1 MSDSLLDEPAGV
13 ERLLV
18 DEPQSYER
26 LAEVLGR
33 IGDSRALTDLERL
46 LVDSRPEVRRSAA
59 FSLGILGSRAAAPA
73 LKAAVADG
81 DRETGRL
88 AVEALARLRE
98 PYERW
103 AGVLDALPVS
113 ERLARLLPSLYRL
126 PPPAIAPW
134 LQIDDSEMSSEDRR
148 WILYAAGR
156 SGGPLGLPLLRRR
169 MNDDDPWVRGWAARG
184 ISRLGDASDL
194 QLLAALLDD
203 AVAGPVIQALRA
215 AGRIIDDGRAAAPR
229 SWLPKI
235 RLLLGDSR
243 TGVRM
248 TALEVAGY
256 WLLDRNLEGD
266 LLSLFETAENPV
278 QELALEALVR
288 GRSPRAEELT
298 LRAAL
303 SSSAGLR
310 AVAATGAGV
319 LELKEVLDIL
329 WRDPEP
335 AVRLAV
341 LAARLDDEATD
352 ASGAARSALLDRD
365 PAVRAAALEW
375 LAQVPSAPVEEILGA
390 IRGPESRRL
399 AELPVNG
406 VRALAARSSE
416 RLERGAIIAALEDL
430 ARDEEFLVRRQAA
443 EALADLGRERPAT
456 GWIETNLGIRVY
468 QEMAML
474 LRRELSVAIETS
486 RGTMIVSL
494 ACVEA
499 PLTCSSFLQLANQ
512 GFYDGLTFHRV
523 VPDFFVQGGDPRGD
537 GWGGPGYSLRDESSR
552 MRFDRGVLG
561 MARSGHHTAGSQF
574 FITLSSQPHL
584 DGAYTAFGRVTSG
597 EETLDELVQGDQ
609 IVTVREVPE
618 DQSRF
623 SIESAAVDSRR

>member
-1 MSDSLLDEPAGV
+1 
-13 ERLLV
+13 
-18 DEPQSYER
+18 
-26 LAEVLGR
+26 
-33 IGDSRALTDLERL
+33 
-46 LVDSRPEVRRSAA
+46 
-59 FSLGILGSRAAAPA
+59 
-73 LKAAVADG
+73 
-81 DRETGRL
+81 
-88 AVEALARLRE
+88 
-98 PYERW
+98 
-103 AGVLDALPVS
+103 
-113 ERLARLLPSLYRL
+113 
-126 PPPAIAPW
+126 
-134 LQIDDSEMSSEDRR
+134 
-148 WILYAAGR
+148 
-156 SGGPLGLPLLRRR
+156 
-169 MNDDDPWVRGWAARG
+169 
-184 ISRLGDASDL
+184 
-194 QLLAALLDD
+194 
-203 AVAGPVIQALRA
+203 
-215 AGRIIDDGRAAAPR
+215 
-229 SWLPKI
+229 
-235 RLLLGDSR
+235 
-243 TGVRM
+243 
-248 TALEVAGY
+248 
-256 WLLDRNLEGD
+256 
-266 LLSLFETAENPV
+266 
-278 QELALEALVR
+278 
-288 GRSPRAEELT
+288 
-298 LRAAL
+298 
-303 SSSAGLR
+303 
-310 AVAATGAGV
+310 
-319 LELKEVLDIL
+319 
-329 WRDPEP
+329 
-335 AVRLAV
+335 
-341 LAARLDDEATD
+341 
-352 ASGAARSALLDRD
+352 
-365 PAVRAAALEW
+365 
-375 LAQVPSAPVEEILGA
+375 VEEILGA